1 MGVSITYDNFPL
13 MSGFNYDH
21 WCGVTGNNWG
31 YFNSYQNNG
40 KAGYYGH
47 NGSGNFVWLMR
58 LQLPSV
64 INGQTVQKI
73 TSMSLTVYGQGI
85 NSNYGFHE
93 AYIIDS
99 SQFPSNDTPAG
110 WVNQASWGYYRGTS
124 GAVYTSPSAR
134 ELTYNFNDLSLTGER
149 IYIVFFSSERSSSF
163 EYNFNV
169 GYPSL
174 TIDADVIT
182 YGIRY
187 HWFDN
192 KFTGYQQDVAPGQQK
207 LDSQGLESTLI
218 NNYHYMVYGW
228 CTIPADLRKPV
239 EERKKRN
246 MSDQKYYFEGNT
258 YSIQDGLD
266 LYPVGGPA
274 LDLEPDKSAIL
285 GNYYL
290 LNNTQYALEVS
301 SKDVGNSDSYGVGF
315 WINNSEIGEKSIPY
329 VMQNNKWHMLGG
341 SLKSRAGSG
350 DDSYKLGKPTIQHQ
364 QEYYYHFVGRGT
376 DGKLYS
382 SDSTC
387 YKVPVTFIGD
397 TAYDLFNTNA
407 EYTWKQL
414 RDHYEFTEFRDATIK
429 DSWMLYKA
437 MPSAASLLN
446 SGCAVE
452 LTFPVYKINIK
463 TFDWALSDNALYGQV
478 NGIMKRWLVS
488 SSNASIRTCF
498 VPKSEK
504 LLIGIVNESELK
516 KHTSNLQNIYSEKD
530 FLNELNSCGS
540 YFVRGEEASSSLPIG
555 TGLRY
560 ISVSKWQQLNQGGTC
575 DFSQFS
581 PMPPSNEYGVVLTI
595 PSSDSEQN
603 IVLYFEKGHK
613 LSNDKIIGGNKVKIP
628 LKVYWVNQTPFIFYK
643 SGGSWLEISNSDYDN
658 IATLL
663 NGFTGWEFNGKFYMS
678 LKDLFIQEAE
688 TLCNNYTDT
697 ERKQSVISLKAGD
710 TNGFAYIKEPDGK
723 VGQYYIYV
731 KNDDSGTSLTRCTPY
746 IKQEDGWLHKSYH
759 NILQIDAPG
768 IENK

>member
-1 MGVSITYDNFPL
+1 MGVSVTYDNFPL
-13 MSGFNYDH
+13 MSSFNYDH
-21 WCGVTGNNWG
+21 WCGTSDYNTWG

-99 SQFPSNDTPAG
+99 SQFPSNDTPTG
-110 WVNQASWGYYRGTS
+110 WVNQANWGMYRGTS
-124 GAVYTSPSAR
+124 GRVQTSPSAR
-134 ELTYNFNDLSLTGER
+134 KLTYNFNDLSLTGER

-174 TIDADVIT
+174 TVEADVIT

-192 KFTGYQQDVAPGQQK
+192 NFTGNQQDVAPGQQK
-207 LDSQGLESTLI
+207 LDSQGLESDLI
-218 NNYHYMVYGW
+218 NNCHYMVYGW
-228 CTIPADLRKPV
+228 CTTPV
-239 EERKKRN
+239 DSEKKR
-246 MSDQKYYFEGNT
+246 DIQKYYFEGDT
-258 YSIQDGLD
+258 YSIQNDLN
-266 LYPVGGPA
+266 LYPIGGPA
-274 LDLEPDKSAIL
+274 LDLGPEKSVIL
-285 GNYYL
+285 ENYYL
-290 LNNTQYALEVS
+290 LNNTQYALEVP
-301 SKDVGNSDSYGVGF
+301 SKNVGNSDSYGVGF

-329 VMQNNKWHMLGG
+329 VMQNNKWHMLRG
-341 SLKSRAGSG
+341 SLKSRTDSG
-350 DDSYKLGKPTIQHQ
+350 DDSYKIGKPTVQHQ

-382 SDSTC
+382 SDST
-387 YKVPVTFIGD
+387 YYEVPVAFIGD
-397 TAYDLFNTNA
+397 TAFDLFKTNA
-407 EYTWKQL
+407 KYTWEEL
-414 RDHYEFTEFRDATIK
+414 RDYYGFTEFRDATIK
-429 DSWMLYKA
+429 GSWMLYEA

-446 SGCAVE
+446 NERAVK

-463 TFDWALSDNALYGQV
+463 TFDWALSNNALYGQV

-488 SSNASIRTCF
+488 SSNATIRTCF

-516 KHTSNLQNIYSEKD
+516 KHTSKLQNSYNENE

-540 YFVRGEEASSSLPIG
+540 YFASGEETSSSLPIA
-555 TGLRY
+555 TRLRS
-560 ISVSKWQQLNQGGTC
+560 IPFNKWSQLNQGGTC
-575 DFSQFS
+575 DFNQFS
-581 PMPPSNEYGVVLTI
+581 PMPPSNEYGVVLAI
-595 PSSDSEQN
+595 PSSSSKSS
-603 IVLYFEKGHK
+603 IVLYFKYGYK
-613 LSNDKIIGGNKVKIP
+613 LTNDEIIGGNEVEIP
-628 LKVYWVNQTPFIFYK
+628 LRVYWVDQTPYIFYQ
-643 SGGSWLEISNSDYDN
+643 SGTNWLEISNSKYDN
-658 IATLL
+658 IATVLKS
-663 NGFTGWEFNGKFYMS
+663 FTGWEFNGKSYMS

-688 TLCNNYTDT
+688 TLCDNYINGD
-697 ERKQSVISLKAGD
+697 QSVITLKAGD
-710 TNGFAYIKEPDGK
+710 TNGFAYIKEADGK
-723 VGQYYIYV
+723 IGQYYIYV
-731 KNDDSGTSLTRCTPY
+731 KDNDSGTSLTRCTPY
-746 IKQEDGWLHKSYH
+746 IKQNDGWLYKSYH
-759 NILQIDAPG
+759 NILG
-768 IENK
+768 INAKN

>member
-1 MGVSITYDNFPL
+1 MGVSVTYDNFPL
-13 MSGFNYDH
+13 MSSFNYDH
-21 WCGVTGNNWG
+21 WCGVTGNSWG

-40 KAGYYGH
+40 KAGYYGR

-85 NSNYGFHE
+85 NSNHGFHE

-110 WVNQASWGYYRGTS
+110 WVNQASWGMYRGTS
-124 GAVYTSPSAR
+124 GRVQTSPSAR
-134 ELTYNFNDLSLTGER
+134 KLTYNFNDLSLTGER
-149 IYIVFFSSERSSSF
+149 IYIVFFSTERSSSF

-174 TIDADVIT
+174 TIEADVIT

-187 HWFDN
+187 HQFDN
-192 KFTGYQQDVAPGQQK
+192 NFTGNQQDVAPGQQK
-207 LDSQGLESTLI
+207 LDSQRLESDLI

-228 CTIPADLRKPV
+228 CTTPV
-239 EERKKRN
+239 DSDKKR
-246 MSDQKYYFEGNT
+246 DIQKYYFEGDT
-258 YSIQDGLD
+258 YSIQNDLN
-266 LYPVGGPA
+266 LYPIGGPA
-274 LDLEPDKSAIL
+274 LDLGPEKSAIL
-285 GNYYL
+285 ENYYL
-290 LNNTQYALEVS
+290 LNNTQYALEVP
-301 SKDVGNSDSYGVGF
+301 SKNVGNSDSYGVGF

-329 VMQNNKWHMLGG
+329 VMQNNKWHMLRG
-341 SLKSRAGSG
+341 SLKSRTDSG
-350 DDSYKLGKPTIQHQ
+350 DDSYKIGKPTVQHQ

-376 DGKLYS
+376 EGKLYS
-382 SDSTC
+382 SDST
-387 YKVPVTFIGD
+387 YYEVPVAFIGN
-397 TAYDLFNTNA
+397 TAFDLFKTNA
-407 EYTWKQL
+407 KYAWEEL
-414 RDHYEFTEFRDATIK
+414 RDYYGFTDFRDATIEG
-429 DSWMLYKA
+429 SWMLYKE

-446 SGCAVE
+446 NERAVK

-463 TFDWALSDNALYGQV
+463 TFDWALSNNALYGQV

-488 SSNASIRTCF
+488 SSNATIRTCF

-516 KHTSNLQNIYSEKD
+516 KHTSKLQNSYNENE

-540 YFVRGEEASSSLPIG
+540 YFASGDETSSPLPIA

-560 ISVSKWQQLNQGGTC
+560 IPVNKWSQLNQGGTC
-575 DFSQFS
+575 DFNQFS

-595 PSSDSEQN
+595 PSSGSKSS
-603 IVLYFEKGHK
+603 IVLYFQYGHR
-613 LSNDKIIGGNKVKIP
+613 LNNNETIGGNGVEIP
-628 LKVYWVNQTPFIFYK
+628 LRVYWVNQTPYIFYQ
-643 SGGSWLEISNSDYDN
+643 SGTNWLEISNSNYDN

-663 NGFTGWEFNGKFYMS
+663 KGFTGWEFNGKSYMS

-688 TLCNNYTDT
+688 TLCDNYISGN
-697 ERKQSVISLKAGD
+697 QSVITLKAGD
-710 TNGFAYIKEPDGK
+710 TNGFAYIKEANDK
-723 VGQYYIYV
+723 IGQYYIYV
-731 KNDDSGTSLTRCTPY
+731 KDNDSGTSLTRCTPY
-746 IKQEDGWLHKSYH
+746 IKQNDGWLYKSYH
-759 NILQIDAPG
+759 NILGVDAK
-768 IENK
+768 N

>member
-1 MGVSITYDNFPL
+1 MGVSVTYDNFPL
-13 MSGFNYDH
+13 MSSFNYDH
-21 WCGVTGNNWG
+21 WCGVTGNSWG

-40 KAGYYGH
+40 KAGYYGR

-85 NSNYGFHE
+85 NSNHGFHE

-110 WVNQASWGYYRGTS
+110 WVNQASWGMYRGTS
-124 GAVYTSPSAR
+124 GRVQTSPSAR
-134 ELTYNFNDLSLTGER
+134 KLTYNFNDLSLTGER
-149 IYIVFFSSERSSSF
+149 IYIVFFSTERSSSF

-174 TIDADVIT
+174 TIEADVIT

-192 KFTGYQQDVAPGQQK
+192 NFTGNQQDVAPGQQK
-207 LDSQGLESTLI
+207 LDSQGLESDLI
-218 NNYHYMVYGW
+218 NNCHYMVYGW
-228 CTIPADLRKPV
+228 CTTPV
-239 EERKKRN
+239 DSEKKR
-246 MSDQKYYFEGNT
+246 DIQKYYFEGDT
-258 YSIQDGLD
+258 YSIQNDLN
-266 LYPVGGPA
+266 LYPIGGPA
-274 LDLEPDKSAIL
+274 LDLGPEKSAIL
-285 GNYYL
+285 ENYYL
-290 LNNTQYALEVS
+290 LNNTQYALEVP
-301 SKDVGNSDSYGVGF
+301 SKNVGNSDSYGVGF

-329 VMQNNKWHMLGG
+329 VMQNNKWHMLRG
-341 SLKSRAGSG
+341 SLKSRTDSG
-350 DDSYKLGKPTIQHQ
+350 DDSYKIGKPTVQHQ

-382 SDSTC
+382 SDST
-387 YKVPVTFIGD
+387 YYEVPVAFIGN
-397 TAYDLFNTNA
+397 TAFDLFKTNA
-407 EYTWKQL
+407 KYNWEEL
-414 RDHYEFTEFRDATIK
+414 RDYYGFTDFRDATIEG
-429 DSWMLYKA
+429 SWMLYKE

-446 SGCAVE
+446 NERAVK

-463 TFDWALSDNALYGQV
+463 TFDWALSNNALYGQV

-488 SSNASIRTCF
+488 SSNATIRTCF

-516 KHTSNLQNIYSEKD
+516 KHTSKLQNSYNENE

-540 YFVRGEEASSSLPIG
+540 YFASGDETSSPLPIA

-560 ISVSKWQQLNQGGTC
+560 IPVNKWSQLNQGGTC
-575 DFSQFS
+575 DFNQFS

-595 PSSDSEQN
+595 PSSGSKSS
-603 IVLYFEKGHK
+603 IVLYFQYGHR
-613 LSNDKIIGGNKVKIP
+613 LNNNETIGGDGVEIP
-628 LKVYWVNQTPFIFYK
+628 LRIYWVNQTPYIFYQ
-643 SGGSWLEISNSDYDN
+643 SGTNWLEISNSNYDN

-663 NGFTGWEFNGKFYMS
+663 KGFTGWEFNGKSYMS

-688 TLCNNYTDT
+688 TLCDNYTKD
-697 ERKQSVISLKAGD
+697 KKSVITLKAGD
-710 TNGFAYIKEPDGK
+710 TNGFAYIKEADGK
-723 VGQYYIYV
+723 IGQYYIYV
-731 KNDDSGTSLTRCTPY
+731 KDNDSDASLTRCTPY
-746 IKQEDGWLHKSYH
+746 IKQNDGWLYKSYH
-759 NILQIDAPG
+759 NILGVDAK
-768 IENK
+768 N

>member
-1 MGVSITYDNFPL
+1 MGVSVTYDNFPL
-13 MSGFNYDH
+13 MSSFNYDH
-21 WCGVTGNNWG
+21 WCGVTGNSWG

-85 NSNYGFHE
+85 NSNRGFHE

-99 SQFPSNDTPAG
+99 SQFPSNDTPTG
-110 WVNQASWGYYRGTS
+110 WVNQASWGMYRGTS
-124 GAVYTSPSAR
+124 GRVQTSPSAR
-134 ELTYNFNDLSLTGER
+134 KLTYNFNDLSLTGER

-207 LDSQGLESTLI
+207 LDSQGLESALI

-228 CTIPADLRKPV
+228 CTTPADLGQPV
-239 EERKKRN
+239 EKRKKRD

-290 LNNTQYALEVS
+290 LNNTQYALEVP
-301 SKDVGNSDSYGVGF
+301 SKDVGNSDSYGAGF

-341 SLKSRAGSG
+341 SLKSRTGFG
-350 DDSYKLGKPTIQHQ
+350 DDSYKLGKPTVQHQ

-437 MPSAASLLN
+437 MPSAASLLAN
-446 SGCAVE
+446 GRAVE
-452 LTFPVYKINIK
+452 LTFPVYKINVK

-488 SSNASIRTCF
+488 SSDKIAADCF
-498 VPKSEK
+498 TSKGK
-504 LLIGIVNESELK
+504 KMLIGIVNESEFK
-516 KHTSNLQNIYSEKD
+516 FKNSSELQSSYD
-530 FLNELNSCGS
+530 VTHFLEMLHSCGS
-540 YFVRGEEASSSLPIG
+540 YFASGGEVSSPLPIA
-555 TGLRY
+555 TKLCD
-560 ISVSKWQQLNQGGTC
+560 IPVLKWQQLNQGGNC

-581 PMPPSNEYGVVLTI
+581 SMPPSNEYGVVLTI
-595 PSSDSEQN
+595 PPSLDSEN
-603 IVLYFEKGHK
+603 IVLHFEDSYI
-613 LSNDKIIGGNKVKIP
+613 LSNGKIIGGKNVNVP
-628 LKVYWVNQTPFIFYK
+628 LRVYWVNQTPYIFYQ
-643 SGGSWLEISNSDYDN
+643 SDENWREISNSDYGN

-663 NGFTGWEFNGKFYMS
+663 EGFTGWEFNGRSYAS
-678 LKDLFIQEAE
+678 LKDLFTQEAE
-688 TLCNNYTDT
+688 TLCNNYISIP
-697 ERKQSVISLKAGD
+697 KIQSEITINAGD
-710 TNGFAYIKEPDGK
+710 TNGFAYITEDGGK
-723 VGQYYIYV
+723 IGQYYIYV
-731 KNDDSGTSLTRCTPY
+731 KDTDSGTSLTRCTPY
-746 IKQEDGWLHKSYH
+746 IKQDNGLLHKSYH
-759 NILQIDAPG
+759 NILG
-768 IENK
+768 INVKN

>member
-1 MGVSITYDNFPL
+1 MGVSVTYDNFPL
-13 MSGFNYDH
+13 MSSFNYDH
-21 WCGVTGNNWG
+21 WCGTSDYNTWG

-99 SQFPSNDTPAG
+99 SQFPSNDTPTG
-110 WVNQASWGYYRGTS
+110 WINQANWGMYRGTS
-124 GAVYTSPSAR
+124 GRVQTSPSAR
-134 ELTYNFNDLSLTGER
+134 KLTYNFNDLSLTGER

-174 TIDADVIT
+174 TVEADVIT

-192 KFTGYQQDVAPGQQK
+192 NFTGNQQDVAPGQQK
-207 LDSQGLESTLI
+207 LDSQELESDLI
-218 NNYHYMVYGW
+218 NNYHQMVYGW
-228 CTIPADLRKPV
+228 CTTPV
-239 EERKKRN
+239 DSKKKR
-246 MSDQKYYFEGNT
+246 DIQKYYFEGDT
-258 YSIQDGLD
+258 YSVQDSLD

-274 LDLEPDKSAIL
+274 LDLGSEKSAIL
-285 GNYYL
+285 ENYYL
-290 LNNTQYALEVS
+290 LNNTQYALEVP
-301 SKDVGNSDSYGVGF
+301 SKNVGDSDSYGVGF
-315 WINNSEIGEKSIPY
+315 WINNPEIGEKSIPY

-350 DDSYKLGKPTIQHQ
+350 DDSYKLGKPTVQHQ
-364 QEYYYHFVGRGT
+364 QEYYYHFIGRGT

-382 SDSTC
+382 SDST
-387 YKVPVTFIGD
+387 YYEVPVTFIGD
-397 TAYDLFNTNA
+397 TAFDLFKTNA
-407 EYTWKQL
+407 KYTWEEL
-414 RDHYEFTEFRDATIK
+414 RDYYGFTEFRDATIEG
-429 DSWMLYKA
+429 SWMLCEA

-446 SGCAVE
+446 NERAVK

-463 TFDWALSDNALYGQV
+463 TFDWALSNNALYGQV

-488 SSNASIRTCF
+488 SSNATIRTCF

-516 KHTSNLQNIYSEKD
+516 KHTSKLQNSYNENE

-540 YFVRGEEASSSLPIG
+540 YFASGDETSSPLPIA

-560 ISVSKWQQLNQGGTC
+560 IPVNKWSQLNQGGTC
-575 DFSQFS
+575 DFNQFS

-595 PSSDSEQN
+595 PSSGSKSS
-603 IVLYFEKGHK
+603 IVLYFQYGHR
-613 LSNDKIIGGNKVKIP
+613 LNNNETIGGDGVEIP
-628 LKVYWVNQTPFIFYK
+628 LRVYWVNQTPYIFYQ
-643 SGGSWLEISNSDYDN
+643 SGTNWLEISNSNYDN

-663 NGFTGWEFNGKFYMS
+663 KGFTGWEFNGKSYMS

-688 TLCNNYTDT
+688 TLCDNYISGN
-697 ERKQSVISLKAGD
+697 QSVITLKAGD
-710 TNGFAYIKEPDGK
+710 TNGFAYIKEANGK
-723 VGQYYIYV
+723 IGQYYIYV
-731 KNDDSGTSLTRCTPY
+731 KDNDSGASLTRCTPY
-746 IKQEDGWLHKSYH
+746 IKQNDGWLYKSYH
-759 NILQIDAPG
+759 NILGVDAK
-768 IENK
+768 N

>member
-1 MGVSITYDNFPL
+1 MGVSVTYDNFPL
-13 MSGFNYDH
+13 MSSFNYDH
-21 WCGVTGNNWG
+21 WCGVTGNSWG

-40 KAGYYGH
+40 KAGYYGC

-85 NSNYGFHE
+85 NSNHGFHE

-110 WVNQASWGYYRGTS
+110 WVNQASWGMYRGTS
-124 GAVYTSPSAR
+124 GRVQTSPSAR
-134 ELTYNFNDLSLTGER
+134 KLTYNFNDLSLTGER

-207 LDSQGLESTLI
+207 LDSQGLESDLI
-218 NNYHYMVYGW
+218 NNCHYMVYGW
-228 CTIPADLRKPV
+228 CTTPV
-239 EERKKRN
+239 DSEKKR
-246 MSDQKYYFEGNT
+246 DIQKYYFEGDT
-258 YSIQDGLD
+258 YSIQNDLN
-266 LYPVGGPA
+266 LYPIGGPA
-274 LDLEPDKSAIL
+274 LDLGPEKSAIL
-285 GNYYL
+285 ENYYL
-290 LNNTQYALEVS
+290 LNNTQYALEVP
-301 SKDVGNSDSYGVGF
+301 SKNVGNSDSYGVGF

-329 VMQNNKWHMLGG
+329 VMQNNKWHMLRG
-341 SLKSRAGSG
+341 SLKSRTDSE
-350 DDSYKLGKPTIQHQ
+350 DDSYKIGKPTVQHQ

-376 DGKLYS
+376 EGKLYS
-382 SDSTC
+382 SDST
-387 YKVPVTFIGD
+387 YYEVPVAFIGN
-397 TAYDLFNTNA
+397 TAFDLFKTNA
-407 EYTWKQL
+407 KYTWEEL
-414 RDHYEFTEFRDATIK
+414 RDYYGFTDFRDATIEG
-429 DSWMLYKA
+429 SWMLYKE

-446 SGCAVE
+446 NERAVK

-463 TFDWALSDNALYGQV
+463 TFDWALSNNALYGQV

-488 SSNASIRTCF
+488 SSNAAIRTCF

-516 KHTSNLQNIYSEKD
+516 KHTSKLQNSYNENE

-540 YFVRGEEASSSLPIG
+540 YFASGDETSSPLPIA

-560 ISVSKWQQLNQGGTC
+560 IPVNKWSQLNQGGTC
-575 DFSQFS
+575 DFNQFS

-595 PSSDSEQN
+595 PSSGSKSS
-603 IVLYFEKGHK
+603 IVLYFQYGHR
-613 LSNDKIIGGNKVKIP
+613 LNNNETIGGDGVEIP
-628 LKVYWVNQTPFIFYK
+628 LRVYWVNQTPYIFYQ
-643 SGGSWLEISNSDYDN
+643 SGTNWLEISNSNYDN

-663 NGFTGWEFNGKFYMS
+663 KGFTGWEFNGKSYMS

-688 TLCNNYTDT
+688 TLCDNYISGN
-697 ERKQSVISLKAGD
+697 QSVITLKAGD
-710 TNGFAYIKEPDGK
+710 TNGFAYIKEADGK
-723 VGQYYIYV
+723 IGQYYIYV
-731 KNDDSGTSLTRCTPY
+731 KDNDSGTSLTRCTPY
-746 IKQEDGWLHKSYH
+746 IKQNDGWLHKSYH
-759 NILQIDAPG
+759 NILGVDAK
-768 IENK
+768 N

>member
-1 MGVSITYDNFPL
+1 MGVSVTYDNFPL
-13 MSGFNYDH
+13 MSSFNYDH
-21 WCGVTGNNWG
+21 WCGVTGNSWG

-85 NSNYGFHE
+85 KSNSGSHE

-99 SQFPSNDTPAG
+99 SQFPSNDTPTG
-110 WVNQASWGYYRGTS
+110 WVNQASWGMYRGTS
-124 GAVYTSPSAR
+124 GRVQTSPSAR
-134 ELTYNFNDLSLTGER
+134 KLTYDFNDLSLTGER

-174 TIDADVIT
+174 TVEADVIT
-182 YGIRY
+182 YGIKY

-192 KFTGYQQDVAPGQQK
+192 NFTGNQQDVAPGQQK
-207 LDSQGLESTLI
+207 LDSQGLESDLI

-228 CTIPADLRKPV
+228 CTMPADLRQPA
-239 EERKKRN
+239 EERKKR
-246 MSDQKYYFEGNT
+246 DIQKYYFEGDT

-274 LDLEPDKSAIL
+274 LDLGPEKSAIL

-290 LNNTQYALEVS
+290 LNNTQYALEVP
-301 SKDVGNSDSYGVGF
+301 SKNVGNSDSYGVGF
-315 WINNSEIGEKSIPY
+315 WINNPEIGEKSIPY

-350 DDSYKLGKPTIQHQ
+350 DDSYKLGRPEPDVQHQ
-364 QEYYYHFVGRGT
+364 QEYYYHFIGRGT

-382 SDSTC
+382 SDST
-387 YKVPVTFIGD
+387 YYEVPVTFIGD
-397 TAYDLFNTNA
+397 TAFDLFKTDA
-407 EYTWKQL
+407 KYTWKEL
-414 RDHYEFTEFRDATIK
+414 RDYYGFTEFRDATIE
-429 DSWMLYKA
+429 DSWTLYKE
-437 MPSAASLLN
+437 MPSATSLLN
-446 SGCAVE
+446 NDRAVK

-488 SSNASIRTCF
+488 SSNATIRTCF

-504 LLIGIVNESELK
+504 LLMGIVNESELK
-516 KHTSNLQNIYSEKD
+516 KHTSNLQNSYKENE

-540 YFVRGEEASSSLPIG
+540 YFARGEETSSSLPIA
-555 TGLRY
+555 TRLRS
-560 ISVSKWQQLNQGGTC
+560 IPVDKWSQLNQGGTC
-575 DFSQFS
+575 DFNQFS
-581 PMPPSNEYGVVLTI
+581 PMPPSNEYGAVLTI
-595 PSSDSEQN
+595 PSSLDSEN
-603 IVLYFEKGHK
+603 IVLHFEDRYT
-613 LSNDKIIGGNKVKIP
+613 LSNSKIIGGKNVNVP
-628 LKVYWVNQTPFIFYK
+628 LRVYWVNQTPYIFYQ
-643 SGGSWLEISNSDYDN
+643 SDGNWREISSSDYGN

-663 NGFTGWEFNGKFYMS
+663 EGFTGWEFNGRSYAS
-678 LKDLFIQEAE
+678 LKDLFTQEAE
-688 TLCNNYTDT
+688 TLCNNYISIP
-697 ERKQSVISLKAGD
+697 KIQSEITINVGD
-710 TNGFAYIKEPDGK
+710 TNGFAYITEDGGK
-723 VGQYYIYV
+723 IGQYYIYV
-731 KNDDSGTSLTRCTPY
+731 KDTDSGTSLTRCTPY
-746 IKQEDGWLHKSYH
+746 IKQDNGLLHKSYH
-759 NILQIDAPG
+759 NILG
-768 IENK
+768 INAKN

>member
-1 MGVSITYDNFPL
+1 MGVSVTYDNFPL
-13 MSGFNYDH
+13 MSSFNYDH
-21 WCGVTGNNWG
+21 WCGTSDYNTWG

-99 SQFPSNDTPAG
+99 SQFPSDDTPTG
-110 WVNQASWGYYRGTS
+110 WVNQANWGMYRGTS
-124 GAVYTSPSAR
+124 GRVQTSPSAR
-134 ELTYNFNDLSLTGER
+134 KLTYNFNDLSLTGER
-149 IYIVFFSSERSSSF
+149 IYIVFFSTERSSSF

-174 TIDADVIT
+174 TIEADVIT

-192 KFTGYQQDVAPGQQK
+192 NFTGNQQDVVPGQQK
-207 LDSQGLESTLI
+207 LDSQGLESDLI
-218 NNYHYMVYGW
+218 NNCHYMVYGW
-228 CTIPADLRKPV
+228 CTTPV
-239 EERKKRN
+239 DSEKKR
-246 MSDQKYYFEGNT
+246 DIQKYYFEGDT
-258 YSIQDGLD
+258 YSIQNDLN
-266 LYPVGGPA
+266 LYPIGGPA
-274 LDLEPDKSAIL
+274 LDLGPEKSAIL
-285 GNYYL
+285 ENYYL
-290 LNNTQYALEVS
+290 LNNTQYALEVP
-301 SKDVGNSDSYGVGF
+301 SKNVGNSDSYGVGF

-329 VMQNNKWHMLGG
+329 VMQNNKWHMLRG
-341 SLKSRAGSG
+341 SLKSRTDSG
-350 DDSYKLGKPTIQHQ
+350 DDSYKIGKPTVQHQ

-382 SDSTC
+382 SDST
-387 YKVPVTFIGD
+387 YYEVPVAFIGD
-397 TAYDLFNTNA
+397 TAFDLFKTNA
-407 EYTWKQL
+407 KYTWEEL
-414 RDHYEFTEFRDATIK
+414 RDYYGFTDFRDATIEG
-429 DSWMLYKA
+429 SWMLYKK

-446 SGCAVE
+446 NERAVK

-463 TFDWALSDNALYGQV
+463 TFDWALSNNALYGQV
-478 NGIMKRWLVS
+478 NEIMKRWLVS
-488 SSNASIRTCF
+488 SSNATIRTCF

-516 KHTSNLQNIYSEKD
+516 KHTSKLQNSYNENE

-540 YFVRGEEASSSLPIG
+540 YFASGEETSSPLPIA

-560 ISVSKWQQLNQGGTC
+560 IPVNKWSQLNQGGTC
-575 DFSQFS
+575 DFNQFS

-595 PSSDSEQN
+595 PSSSSKSS
-603 IVLYFEKGHK
+603 IVLYFKYGYK
-613 LSNDKIIGGNKVKIP
+613 LTNDEIIGGNEVEIP
-628 LKVYWVNQTPFIFYK
+628 LRVYWVDQTPYIFYQ
-643 SGGSWLEISNSDYDN
+643 SGTNWLEISNSKYDN
-658 IATLL
+658 IATVLKS
-663 NGFTGWEFNGKFYMS
+663 FTGWEFNGKSYMS

-688 TLCNNYTDT
+688 TLCDNYTKD
-697 ERKQSVISLKAGD
+697 KKSVITLKAGD
-710 TNGFAYIKEPDGK
+710 TNGFAYIKEADGK
-723 VGQYYIYV
+723 IGQYYIYV
-731 KNDDSGTSLTRCTPY
+731 KDNDSGTSLTRCTPY
-746 IKQEDGWLHKSYH
+746 IKQNDGWLHKSYH
-759 NILQIDAPG
+759 NILGVDAK
-768 IENK
+768 N

>member
-1 MGVSITYDNFPL
+1 MGVSVTYDNFPL
-13 MSGFNYDH
+13 MSSFNYDH
-21 WCGVTGNNWG
+21 WCGTSDYNTWG

-99 SQFPSNDTPAG
+99 SQFPSNDTPTG
-110 WVNQASWGYYRGTS
+110 WVNQANWGMYRGTS
-124 GAVYTSPSAR
+124 GRVQTSPSAR
-134 ELTYNFNDLSLTGER
+134 KLTYNFNDLSLTGER

-174 TIDADVIT
+174 TVEADVIT

-207 LDSQGLESTLI
+207 LDSQGLESDLI
-218 NNYHYMVYGW
+218 NNYHQMVYGW
-228 CTIPADLRKPV
+228 CTTPV
-239 EERKKRN
+239 DSKKKR
-246 MSDQKYYFEGNT
+246 DIQKHYFEGDT
-258 YSIQDGLD
+258 YSVQDSLD

-274 LDLEPDKSAIL
+274 LDLGPEKSAIL

-290 LNNTQYALEVS
+290 LNNTQYALEVP
-301 SKDVGNSDSYGVGF
+301 SKNVGDSDSYGVGF
-315 WINNSEIGEKSIPY
+315 WINNPEIGEKSIPY

-350 DDSYKLGKPTIQHQ
+350 DDSYKLGRPEPDVQHQ

-376 DGKLYS
+376 DGKFYS
-382 SDSTC
+382 NDST
-387 YKVPVTFIGD
+387 YYEVPVAFIGD
-397 TAYDLFNTNA
+397 TAFDLFKTDA
-407 EYTWKQL
+407 KYTWEEL
-414 RDHYEFTEFRDATIK
+414 RDYYGFTEFRDATIK

-437 MPSAASLLN
+437 MPSAASLLA
-446 SGCAVE
+446 SGRAAE

-488 SSNASIRTCF
+488 SSNATIRTCF
-498 VPKSEK
+498 VSKSEK

-516 KHTSNLQNIYSEKD
+516 KHASKLQNSYSENE
-530 FLNELNSCGS
+530 FLNELNLCGS
-540 YFVRGEEASSSLPIG
+540 YFASGEETSSSLPIA

-560 ISVSKWQQLNQGGTC
+560 IPANKWRQLNQGGTC

-581 PMPPSNEYGVVLTI
+581 PMPPSNEYSVVLTI
-595 PSSDSEQN
+595 PSSSSKSS
-603 IVLYFEKGHK
+603 IVLYFKYGYK
-613 LSNDKIIGGNKVKIP
+613 LTNDEIIGGNEVEIP
-628 LKVYWVNQTPFIFYK
+628 LRVYWVDQTPYIFYQ
-643 SGGSWLEISNSDYDN
+643 SGTNWSEISNSKYDN
-658 IATLL
+658 IATVLKS
-663 NGFTGWEFNGKFYMS
+663 FTGWEFNGKSYMS

-688 TLCNNYTDT
+688 TLCDNYT
-697 ERKQSVISLKAGD
+697 KSKKSVITLKAGD
-710 TNGFAYIKEPDGK
+710 TNGFAYIKEADGK
-723 VGQYYIYV
+723 IGQYYIYV
-731 KNDDSGTSLTRCTPY
+731 KDNDSGSSLTRCTPY
-746 IKQEDGWLHKSYH
+746 IKQNDNDGWLYKSYH
-759 NILQIDAPG
+759 NILGIDAK
-768 IENK
+768 N

>member
-1 MGVSITYDNFPL
+1 MGVSVTYDNFPL
-13 MSGFNYDH
+13 MSSFNYDH
-21 WCGVTGNNWG
+21 WCGTSDYNTWG

-99 SQFPSNDTPAG
+99 GQFPSNDTPTG
-110 WVNQASWGYYRGTS
+110 WVNQASWGMYRGTS
-124 GAVYTSPSAR
+124 GRVQTSPSAR
-134 ELTYNFNDLSLTGER
+134 KLTYNFNDLSLTGER
-149 IYIVFFSSERSSSF
+149 IYIVFFSTERSSSF

-174 TIDADVIT
+174 TIEADVIT

-192 KFTGYQQDVAPGQQK
+192 NFTGNQQDVALGQQK
-207 LDSQGLESTLI
+207 LDSQGLESDLI

-228 CTIPADLRKPV
+228 CTTPV
-239 EERKKRN
+239 DSEKKR
-246 MSDQKYYFEGNT
+246 DIQKYYFEGDT
-258 YSIQDGLD
+258 YSIQDSLD

-274 LDLEPDKSAIL
+274 LDLGSEKSAIL
-285 GNYYL
+285 ENYYL
-290 LNNTQYALEVS
+290 LNNTQYALEVP
-301 SKDVGNSDSYGVGF
+301 SKNVGDSDSYGVGF
-315 WINNSEIGEKSIPY
+315 WINNPEIGEKSIPY

-341 SLKSRAGSG
+341 RLKSRAGSG
-350 DDSYKLGKPTIQHQ
+350 DDSYKLGKPTVQHQ
-364 QEYYYHFVGRGT
+364 QEYYYHFIGRGT

-382 SDSTC
+382 SDLT
-387 YKVPVTFIGD
+387 YYEVPVTFIGD
-397 TAYDLFNTNA
+397 TAFDLFKTNA
-407 EYTWKQL
+407 KYTWEEL
-414 RDHYEFTEFRDATIK
+414 RDYYGFTEFRDATIEG
-429 DSWMLYKA
+429 SWMLYEA

-446 SGCAVE
+446 NERAVK

-463 TFDWALSDNALYGQV
+463 TFDWALSNNALYGQV

-488 SSNASIRTCF
+488 SSNATIRTCF

-516 KHTSNLQNIYSEKD
+516 KHTSKLQNSYNENE
-530 FLNELNSCGS
+530 FLNELNLCGS
-540 YFVRGEEASSSLPIG
+540 YFASGDETSSPLPIA

-560 ISVSKWQQLNQGGTC
+560 IPVNKWSQINQGGTC
-575 DFSQFS
+575 DFNQFS

-595 PSSDSEQN
+595 PPSGSKSS
-603 IVLYFEKGHK
+603 IVLYFQYGHR
-613 LSNDKIIGGNKVKIP
+613 LNNNETIGGDGVEIP
-628 LKVYWVNQTPFIFYK
+628 LRVYWVNQTPYIFYQ
-643 SGGSWLEISNSDYDN
+643 SGTNWLEISNSNYDN

-663 NGFTGWEFNGKFYMS
+663 KGFTGWEFNGRSYMS

-688 TLCNNYTDT
+688 TLCDNYTKD
-697 ERKQSVISLKAGD
+697 KKSVIELKAGD
-710 TNGFAYIKEPDGK
+710 TNGFAYIKEPNGK
-723 VGQYYIYV
+723 IGQYYIYV
-731 KNDDSGTSLTRCTPY
+731 KDNDSGTSLTRCTPY
-746 IKQEDGWLHKSYH
+746 IKQNDGWLHKSYH
-759 NILQIDAPG
+759 NILGVDAK
-768 IENK
+768 N

>member
-1 MGVSITYDNFPL
+1 MGVSVTYDNFPL
-13 MSGFNYDH
+13 MSSFNYDH
-21 WCGVTGNNWG
+21 WCGVTGNSWG

-73 TSMSLTVYGQGI
+73 TSMSLTICGQGI
-85 NSNYGFHE
+85 NSNRGFNE

-110 WVNQASWGYYRGTS
+110 WVNQASWGMYRGTS
-124 GAVYTSPSAR
+124 GRVQTSPSAR
-134 ELTYNFNDLSLTGER
+134 KLTYNFNDLSLTGER

-207 LDSQGLESTLI
+207 LDSQGLESALI

-228 CTIPADLRKPV
+228 CTTPADLGQPV
-239 EERKKRN
+239 EKRKKRD

-274 LDLEPDKSAIL
+274 LDLEPDKSVIL

-290 LNNTQYALEVS
+290 LNNTQYALEVP

-341 SLKSRAGSG
+341 SLKSRTGFG
-350 DDSYKLGKPTIQHQ
+350 DDSYKLGKPAVQHQ

-397 TAYDLFNTNA
+397 TAYDLFNINA

-437 MPSAASLLN
+437 MPSAASLLT
-446 SGCAVE
+446 SGRAVE
-452 LTFPVYKINIK
+452 LTFPVYKINVK
-463 TFDWALSDNALYGQV
+463 TFDWALSNNALYGQV
-478 NGIMKRWLVS
+478 DGIMKRWLVS
-488 SSNASIRTCF
+488 SSNATIRTCF

-516 KHTSNLQNIYSEKD
+516 KHTSKLQNSYNENE

-540 YFVRGEEASSSLPIG
+540 YFARGEETSSSLPIA
-555 TGLRY
+555 TGLCY
-560 ISVSKWQQLNQGGTC
+560 IPVNKWRQLNQGGTC
-575 DFSQFS
+575 DFNQFS

-595 PSSDSEQN
+595 PSSLDSEN
-603 IVLYFEKGHK
+603 IVLHFEDRYT
-613 LSNDKIIGGNKVKIP
+613 LSNGKIIGGKNVNVP
-628 LKVYWVNQTPFIFYK
+628 LRVYWVNQTPYIFYQ
-643 SGGSWLEISNSDYDN
+643 SDENWREISNSDYGN

-663 NGFTGWEFNGKFYMS
+663 EGFTGWEFNGRSYAS
-678 LKDLFIQEAE
+678 LKDLFTQEAE
-688 TLCNNYTDT
+688 TLCNNYISIP
-697 ERKQSVISLKAGD
+697 KIQSEITINAGD
-710 TNGFAYIKEPDGK
+710 TNGFAYITEDGGK
-723 VGQYYIYV
+723 IGQYYIYV
-731 KNDDSGTSLTRCTPY
+731 KDTDSGTSLTRCTPY
-746 IKQEDGWLHKSYH
+746 IKQDNGLLHKSYH
-759 NILQIDAPG
+759 NILG
-768 IENK
+768 INVKN

>member
-1 MGVSITYDNFPL
+1 MGVSVTYDNFPL
-13 MSGFNYDH
+13 MSSFNYDH
-21 WCGVTGNNWG
+21 WCGVTGNSWG

-110 WVNQASWGYYRGTS
+110 WVNQASWGMYRGTS
-124 GAVYTSPSAR
+124 GRVQTSPSAR
-134 ELTYNFNDLSLTGER
+134 KLTYDFNDLSLTGER

-174 TIDADVIT
+174 TIEADVIT

-192 KFTGYQQDVAPGQQK
+192 NFTGNQQDVAPGQQK
-207 LDSQGLESTLI
+207 LDSQGLESDLI
-218 NNYHYMVYGW
+218 NNCHYMVYGW
-228 CTIPADLRKPV
+228 CTMPV
-239 EERKKRN
+239 DSEKKR
-246 MSDQKYYFEGNT
+246 DIQKYYFEGDT
-258 YSIQDGLD
+258 YSIQNDLN
-266 LYPVGGPA
+266 LYPIGGPA
-274 LDLEPDKSAIL
+274 LELGPEKSAIL
-285 GNYYL
+285 ENYYL
-290 LNNTQYALEVS
+290 LNNTQYALEVP
-301 SKDVGNSDSYGVGF
+301 SKNVGNSDSYGVGF

-329 VMQNNKWHMLGG
+329 VMQNNKWHMLRG
-341 SLKSRAGSG
+341 SLKSHTDSG
-350 DDSYKLGKPTIQHQ
+350 DDSYKIGKPTVQHQ

-382 SDSTC
+382 SDST
-387 YKVPVTFIGD
+387 YYEVPVAFIGD
-397 TAYDLFNTNA
+397 TAFDLFKTNA
-407 EYTWKQL
+407 KYTWEEL
-414 RDHYEFTEFRDATIK
+414 RDYYGFTDFRDATIEG
-429 DSWMLYKA
+429 SWMLYEA

-446 SGCAVE
+446 NERAVK

-488 SSNASIRTCF
+488 SSNATIRTCF
-498 VPKSEK
+498 VSKSEK

-516 KHTSNLQNIYSEKD
+516 KHTSKLQNSYNENE

-540 YFVRGEEASSSLPIG
+540 YFASGEETSSPLPIA

-560 ISVSKWQQLNQGGTC
+560 IPVNKWSQLNQGGTC

-581 PMPPSNEYGVVLTI
+581 PMPPSNEYDVVLTI
-595 PSSDSEQN
+595 PSSSSKSS
-603 IVLYFEKGHK
+603 IVLYFKYGYK
-613 LSNDKIIGGNKVKIP
+613 LTNDEIIGGNEVEIP
-628 LKVYWVNQTPFIFYK
+628 LRVYWVDQTPYIFYQ
-643 SGGSWLEISNSDYDN
+643 SGTNWLEISNSKYDN
-658 IATLL
+658 IATVLKS
-663 NGFTGWEFNGKFYMS
+663 FTGWEFNGKSYMS

-688 TLCNNYTDT
+688 TLCDNYTKD
-697 ERKQSVISLKAGD
+697 KKSVITLKAGD
-710 TNGFAYIKEPDGK
+710 TNGFAYIKEADGK
-723 VGQYYIYV
+723 IGQYYIYV
-731 KNDDSGTSLTRCTPY
+731 KDNDSGTSLTRCTPY
-746 IKQEDGWLHKSYH
+746 IKQNDGWLHKSYH
-759 NILQIDAPG
+759 NILGVDAK
-768 IENK
+768 N

>member
-1 MGVSITYDNFPL
+1 MGVSVTYDNFPL
-13 MSGFNYDH
+13 MSSFNYDH
-21 WCGVTGNNWG
+21 WCGVTGNSWG

-85 NSNYGFHE
+85 NSNHGFHE

-99 SQFPSNDTPAG
+99 SQFPSNDTPTG
-110 WVNQASWGYYRGTS
+110 WVNQASWGMYRGTS
-124 GAVYTSPSAR
+124 GRVQTSPSAR
-134 ELTYNFNDLSLTGER
+134 KLTYNFNDLSLTGER

-218 NNYHYMVYGW
+218 NDSHYMVYGW
-228 CTIPADLRKPV
+228 CTMPADS
-239 EERKKRN
+239 EKKR
-246 MSDQKYYFEGNT
+246 DIQKYYFEGDT
-258 YSIQDGLD
+258 YSIQNDLN
-266 LYPVGGPA
+266 LYPIGGPA
-274 LDLEPDKSAIL
+274 LDLGPEKSAIL
-285 GNYYL
+285 ENYYL
-290 LNNTQYALEVS
+290 LNNTQYALEVP
-301 SKDVGNSDSYGVGF
+301 SKNVGNSDSYGVGF

-329 VMQNNKWHMLGG
+329 VMQNNKWHMLRG
-341 SLKSRAGSG
+341 SLKSRTDSG
-350 DDSYKLGKPTIQHQ
+350 DDSYKIGKPTVQHQ

-382 SDSTC
+382 SDST
-387 YKVPVTFIGD
+387 YYEVPVAFIGN
-397 TAYDLFNTNA
+397 TAFDLFKTNA
-407 EYTWKQL
+407 KYTWEEL
-414 RDHYEFTEFRDATIK
+414 RDYYGFTDFRDATIEG
-429 DSWMLYKA
+429 SWMLYKE

-446 SGCAVE
+446 NERAVK

-463 TFDWALSDNALYGQV
+463 TFDWVLSNNALYGQV

-488 SSNASIRTCF
+488 SSNATIRTCF

-516 KHTSNLQNIYSEKD
+516 KHTSKLQNSYNENE

-540 YFVRGEEASSSLPIG
+540 YFASGDETSSPLPIA

-560 ISVSKWQQLNQGGTC
+560 IPVNKWSQLNQGGTC
-575 DFSQFS
+575 DFNQFS

-595 PSSDSEQN
+595 PSSGSKSS
-603 IVLYFEKGHK
+603 IVLYFQYGHR
-613 LSNDKIIGGNKVKIP
+613 LNNNETIGGDGVEIP
-628 LKVYWVNQTPFIFYK
+628 LRVYWVNQTPYIFYQ
-643 SGGSWLEISNSDYDN
+643 SGTNWLEISNSNYDN

-663 NGFTGWEFNGKFYMS
+663 KGFTGWEFNGRSYMS

-688 TLCNNYTDT
+688 TLCDNYTKD
-697 ERKQSVISLKAGD
+697 KKSVITLKAGD
-710 TNGFAYIKEPDGK
+710 TNGFAYIKEPNGK
-723 VGQYYIYV
+723 IGQYYIYV
-731 KNDDSGTSLTRCTPY
+731 KDNDSGTSLTRCTPY
-746 IKQEDGWLHKSYH
+746 IKQNDGWLYKSYH
-759 NILQIDAPG
+759 NILGVDAK
-768 IENK
+768 N

>member
-1 MGVSITYDNFPL
+1 MGVSVTYDNFPL
-13 MSGFNYDH
+13 MSSFNYDH
-21 WCGVTGNNWG
+21 WCGTSDYNTWG

-99 SQFPSNDTPAG
+99 SQFPSNDTPTG
-110 WVNQASWGYYRGTS
+110 WVNQANWGMYRGTS
-124 GAVYTSPSAR
+124 GRVQTSPSAR
-134 ELTYNFNDLSLTGER
+134 KLTYNFNDLSLTGER

-174 TIDADVIT
+174 TIEADVIT

-192 KFTGYQQDVAPGQQK
+192 NFTGNQQDVAPGQQK
-207 LDSQGLESTLI
+207 LDSQGLELDLI
-218 NNYHYMVYGW
+218 NNCHYMVYGW
-228 CTIPADLRKPV
+228 CTTPV
-239 EERKKRN
+239 DSEKKR
-246 MSDQKYYFEGNT
+246 DIQKYYFEGDT
-258 YSIQDGLD
+258 YSIQNDLN
-266 LYPVGGPA
+266 LYPIGGPA
-274 LDLEPDKSAIL
+274 LDLGPEKSAIL
-285 GNYYL
+285 ENYYL
-290 LNNTQYALEVS
+290 LNNTQYALEVP
-301 SKDVGNSDSYGVGF
+301 SKNVGNSDSYGVGF

-329 VMQNNKWHMLGG
+329 VMQNNKWHMLRG
-341 SLKSRAGSG
+341 SLKSRTDSG
-350 DDSYKLGKPTIQHQ
+350 DDSYKIGKPTVQHQ

-382 SDSTC
+382 SDST
-387 YKVPVTFIGD
+387 YYEVPVTFIGD
-397 TAYDLFNTNA
+397 TAFDLFKTNA
-407 EYTWKQL
+407 KYTWEEL
-414 RDHYEFTEFRDATIK
+414 RDYYGFTDFRDATIEG
-429 DSWMLYKA
+429 SWMLYEA

-446 SGCAVE
+446 DERAVK

-488 SSNASIRTCF
+488 SSNATIRTCF

-516 KHTSNLQNIYSEKD
+516 KHTSKLQNSYNENE

-540 YFVRGEEASSSLPIG
+540 YFASGEETSSPLPIA

-560 ISVSKWQQLNQGGTC
+560 IPVNKWIQLNQGGTC
-575 DFSQFS
+575 DFNQFS

-595 PSSDSEQN
+595 PSSSSKSS
-603 IVLYFEKGHK
+603 IVLYFKYGYK
-613 LSNDKIIGGNKVKIP
+613 LTNDEIIGGNEVEIP
-628 LKVYWVNQTPFIFYK
+628 LRVYWVDQTPYIFYQ
-643 SGGSWLEISNSDYDN
+643 SGTNWLEISNSNYDN

-663 NGFTGWEFNGKFYMS
+663 KGFTGWEFNGRSYMS

-688 TLCNNYTDT
+688 TLCDNYTKD
-697 ERKQSVISLKAGD
+697 KKSVITLKAGD
-710 TNGFAYIKEPDGK
+710 TNGFAYIKEADGK
-723 VGQYYIYV
+723 IGQYYIYV
-731 KNDDSGTSLTRCTPY
+731 KDNDSGTSLTRCTPY
-746 IKQEDGWLHKSYH
+746 IKQNDGWLHKSYH
-759 NILQIDAPG
+759 NILGVDAK
-768 IENK
+768 N

>member
-1 MGVSITYDNFPL
+1 MGVSVTYDNFPL
-13 MSGFNYDH
+13 MSSFNYDH
-21 WCGVTGNNWG
+21 WCGVTGNSWG

-40 KAGYYGH
+40 KAGYYGR

-85 NSNYGFHE
+85 NSNNGFHE

-99 SQFPSNDTPAG
+99 SQSPSNDTPAG
-110 WVNQASWGYYRGTS
+110 WVNQASWGMYRGTS
-124 GAVYTSPSAR
+124 GRVQTSPSAR
-134 ELTYNFNDLSLTGER
+134 KLTYNFNDLSLTGER

-174 TIDADVIT
+174 AIEADVIT

-192 KFTGYQQDVAPGQQK
+192 NFTGNQQDVAPGQQK
-207 LDSQGLESTLI
+207 LDSQGLESALI
-218 NNYHYMVYGW
+218 NNSHYMVYGW
-228 CTIPADLRKPV
+228 CTTPV
-239 EERKKRN
+239 DSKKKR
-246 MSDQKYYFEGNT
+246 DIQKYYFEGNT

-274 LDLEPDKSAIL
+274 LDLGPEKSAIL
-285 GNYYL
+285 ENYYL
-290 LNNTQYALEVS
+290 LNNTQYALEVPN
-301 SKDVGNSDSYGVGF
+301 KNVGDSDSFGVGF
-315 WINNSEIGEKSIPY
+315 WINNLEIGEKSIPY

-341 SLKSRAGSG
+341 SLKSRTGFG
-350 DDSYKLGKPTIQHQ
+350 DDSYKLGKPTVQHQ

-376 DGKLYS
+376 DEKLYS

-387 YKVPVTFIGD
+387 YKVPITFIGD
-397 TAYDLFNTNA
+397 TAYDLFDTNA
-407 EYTWKQL
+407 EYTWEQL
-414 RDHYEFTEFRDATIK
+414 RDHYEFKEFRDITIK

-437 MPSAASLLN
+437 MPSAASLLA
-446 SGCAVE
+446 SGRAVE

-463 TFDWALSDNALYGQV
+463 TFDWALSNNALYGQV

-488 SSNASIRTCF
+488 SSNATIRTCF

-516 KHTSNLQNIYSEKD
+516 KHTSKLQNSYNENE

-540 YFVRGEEASSSLPIG
+540 YFASGDETSSPLPIA

-560 ISVSKWQQLNQGGTC
+560 IPVNKWSQLNQGGTC
-575 DFSQFS
+575 DFNQFS

-595 PSSDSEQN
+595 PSSGSKSS
-603 IVLYFEKGHK
+603 IVLYFQYGHR
-613 LSNDKIIGGNKVKIP
+613 LNNNETIGGDGVEIP
-628 LKVYWVNQTPFIFYK
+628 LRVYWVNQTPYIFYQ
-643 SGGSWLEISNSDYDN
+643 SGTNWLEISNSNYDN

-663 NGFTGWEFNGKFYMS
+663 KGFTGWEFNGRSYMS

-688 TLCNNYTDT
+688 TLCDNCTKD
-697 ERKQSVISLKAGD
+697 KKSVITLKAGD
-710 TNGFAYIKEPDGK
+710 TNGFAYIKEPNGK
-723 VGQYYIYV
+723 IGQYYIYV
-731 KNDDSGTSLTRCTPY
+731 KDNDSGTSLTRCTPY
-746 IKQEDGWLHKSYH
+746 IKQNDGQLHKSYH
-759 NILQIDAPG
+759 NILGVDAK
-768 IENK
+768 N

>member
-1 MGVSITYDNFPL
+1 MGVSITYDNFPS
-13 MSGFNYDH
+13 MSSFNYDH
-21 WCGVTGNNWG
+21 WCGVTGNSWG

-85 NSNYGFHE
+85 KSNRGSHE

-99 SQFPSNDTPAG
+99 NQVPSNDTPAG
-110 WVNQASWGYYRGTS
+110 WVDQANWGYYRGTS
-124 GAVYTSPSAR
+124 GRVQTSPSAR
-134 ELTYNFNDLSLTGER
+134 KLTYNFNDLSLTGER

-174 TIDADVIT
+174 TIEADVIT

-192 KFTGYQQDVAPGQQK
+192 NFTGNQQNVAPGQQK
-207 LDSQGLESTLI
+207 LNSQGLESTLI
-218 NNYHYMVYGW
+218 NNYNYMVYGW
-228 CTIPADLRKPV
+228 CTTPV
-239 EERKKRN
+239 DSNKKRN
-246 MSDQKYYFEGNT
+246 IQKYYFEGDT

-290 LNNTQYALEVS
+290 LNNTQYALEVP

-341 SLKSRAGSG
+341 SLKSRTGFG
-350 DDSYKLGKPTIQHQ
+350 DDSYKLGKPTVQHQ

-437 MPSAASLLN
+437 MPSAASLLA
-446 SGCAVE
+446 SGRAVE
-452 LTFPVYKINIK
+452 LTFPVYKINVK
-463 TFDWALSDNALYGQV
+463 TFDWVLNENALYGQV

-488 SSNASIRTCF
+488 SSDKIAADCF
-498 VPKSEK
+498 TSKGK
-504 LLIGIVNESELK
+504 KMLIGIVNESEFKFKNSSELQSSYDVTQFLK
-516 KHTSNLQNIYSEKD
+516 MLH
-530 FLNELNSCGS
+530 SCGS
-540 YFVRGEEASSSLPIG
+540 YFASGGEVSSPLPIA
-555 TGLRY
+555 TKLCD
-560 ISVSKWQQLNQGGTC
+560 IPVLKWQQLNQGGNC

-581 PMPPSNEYGVVLTI
+581 SMPPSNEYGVVLTI
-595 PSSDSEQN
+595 PPSLDSEN
-603 IVLYFEKGHK
+603 IVLHFEDSYI
-613 LSNDKIIGGNKVKIP
+613 LSNGKIIGGKNVNVP
-628 LKVYWVNQTPFIFYK
+628 LRVYWVNQTPYIFYQ
-643 SGGSWLEISNSDYDN
+643 SDENWREISNSDYSN

-663 NGFTGWEFNGKFYMS
+663 QGFTGWEFNGRSYAS
-678 LKDLFIQEAE
+678 LKDLFTQEAE
-688 TLCNNYTDT
+688 TLCNNYISIP
-697 ERKQSVISLKAGD
+697 KIQSEITINAGD
-710 TNGFAYIKEPDGK
+710 TNGFAYITEDGGK
-723 VGQYYIYV
+723 IGQYYIYV
-731 KNDDSGTSLTRCTPY
+731 KDTDSGTSLTRCTPY
-746 IKQEDGWLHKSYH
+746 IKQDNGLLLKSYH
-759 NILQIDAPG
+759 NILG
-768 IENK
+768 INAKN

>member
-1 MGVSITYDNFPL
+1 MGVSVTYDNFPL
-13 MSGFNYDH
+13 MSSFNYDH
-21 WCGVTGNNWG
+21 WCGVTGNSWG

-85 NSNYGFHE
+85 NSNHGFNE

-124 GAVYTSPSAR
+124 GRVQTSPSVR
-134 ELTYNFNDLSLTGER
+134 KLTYDFNDLSLTGER
-149 IYIVFFSSERSSSF
+149 IYIVFFSSERLSSF

-174 TIDADVIT
+174 TIEADVIT

-192 KFTGYQQDVAPGQQK
+192 NSSYNLQNVSPGQQR

-228 CTIPADLRKPV
+228 CTTSVDSN
-239 EERKKRN
+239 KKR
-246 MSDQKYYFEGNT
+246 DIQKYYFEGNT
-258 YSIQDGLD
+258 YSVQEGLD
-266 LYPVGGPA
+266 LYPIGGPA
-274 LDLEPDKSAIL
+274 LDLGPEKSAIL
-285 GNYYL
+285 ENYYL
-290 LNNTQYALEVS
+290 LNNTQYALEVP
-301 SKDVGNSDSYGVGF
+301 SKNVGNSDSYGVGF
-315 WINNSEIGEKSIPY
+315 WINNPEIGEKSIPY

-350 DDSYKLGKPTIQHQ
+350 DDSYKLGRPEPNVQHQ
-364 QEYYYHFVGRGT
+364 QEYYYHFIGRGT

-382 SDSTC
+382 SDST
-387 YKVPVTFIGD
+387 YYEVPVTFIGD
-397 TAYDLFNTNA
+397 TAFDLFKTDA
-407 EYTWKQL
+407 KYTWEEL
-414 RDHYEFTEFRDATIK
+414 RDYYGFTEFRDATIEG
-429 DSWMLYKA
+429 SWTLYKE

-446 SGCAVE
+446 NERAVK

-488 SSNASIRTCF
+488 SSNATIRTCF

-516 KHTSNLQNIYSEKD
+516 KHTSKLQNSYNENE

-540 YFVRGEEASSSLPIG
+540 YFASGDETSSSLPIG

-560 ISVSKWQQLNQGGTC
+560 IPVDKWSQLNQGGTC
-575 DFSQFS
+575 DFNQFS

-595 PSSDSEQN
+595 PSSLDSEN
-603 IVLYFEKGHK
+603 IVLHFEDSYT
-613 LSNDKIIGGNKVKIP
+613 LSNGKIIGGKNVNVP
-628 LKVYWVNQTPFIFYK
+628 LRVYWVNQTPYIFYQ
-643 SGGSWLEISNSDYDN
+643 SDGNWREISNSDYGN

-663 NGFTGWEFNGKFYMS
+663 EGFTGWEFNGRSYAS
-678 LKDLFIQEAE
+678 LKDLFTQEAE
-688 TLCNNYTDT
+688 TLCNNYISIP
-697 ERKQSVISLKAGD
+697 KIQSEITINAGD
-710 TNGFAYIKEPDGK
+710 TNGFAYITEDGGK
-723 VGQYYIYV
+723 IGQYYIYV
-731 KNDDSGTSLTRCTPY
+731 KDTDSGTSLTRCTPY
-746 IKQEDGWLHKSYH
+746 IKQDNGLLHKSYH
-759 NILQIDAPG
+759 NILG
-768 IENK
+768 INVKN

>member
-1 MGVSITYDNFPL
+1 MGVSVTYDNFPL
-13 MSGFNYDH
+13 MSSFNYDH
-21 WCGVTGNNWG
+21 WCGTSDYNTWG

-47 NGSGNFVWLMR
+47 NGSGNFVWLIR

-85 NSNYGFHE
+85 KSNSGSHE

-110 WVNQASWGYYRGTS
+110 WVNQASWGMYRGAS
-124 GAVYTSPSAR
+124 GRVQTSPSAR
-134 ELTYNFNDLSLTGER
+134 KLTYNFNDLSLTGER

-174 TIDADVIT
+174 TVDADVIT

-207 LDSQGLESTLI
+207 LDSQGLESDLI
-218 NNYHYMVYGW
+218 NNYHQMVYGW
-228 CTIPADLRKPV
+228 CMTPV
-239 EERKKRN
+239 DSKKKR
-246 MSDQKYYFEGNT
+246 DIQKYYFEGDT
-258 YSIQDGLD
+258 YSVQDSLD

-274 LDLEPDKSAIL
+274 LDLGPEKSAIL

-290 LNNTQYALEVS
+290 LNNTQYALEVP
-301 SKDVGNSDSYGVGF
+301 SKNVGDSDSYGVGF

-350 DDSYKLGKPTIQHQ
+350 DDSYKLGKPTVQHQ

-382 SDSTC
+382 SDST
-387 YKVPVTFIGD
+387 YYEVPVTFIGD
-397 TAYDLFNTNA
+397 TAFDLFKTNA
-407 EYTWKQL
+407 KYTWEEL
-414 RDHYEFTEFRDATIK
+414 RDYYGFTEFRDATIEG
-429 DSWMLYKA
+429 SWMLYEA

-446 SGCAVE
+446 NERAVK

-488 SSNASIRTCF
+488 SSNATIRTCF
-498 VPKSEK
+498 VSKSEK

-516 KHTSNLQNIYSEKD
+516 KHTSKLQNSYKENE

-540 YFVRGEEASSSLPIG
+540 YFASGEETSSPLPIA

-560 ISVSKWQQLNQGGTC
+560 IPVNKWSQLNQGGTC
-575 DFSQFS
+575 DFNQFS

-595 PSSDSEQN
+595 PSSSSKSS
-603 IVLYFEKGHK
+603 IVLYFKYGYK
-613 LSNDKIIGGNKVKIP
+613 LTNDEIIGGNEVEIP
-628 LKVYWVNQTPFIFYK
+628 LRVYWVDQTPYIFYQ
-643 SGGSWLEISNSDYDN
+643 SGTNWLEISNSKYDN
-658 IATLL
+658 IATVLKS
-663 NGFTGWEFNGKFYMS
+663 FTGWEFNGKSYMS

-688 TLCNNYTDT
+688 TLCDNYINGD
-697 ERKQSVISLKAGD
+697 QSVITLKAGD
-710 TNGFAYIKEPDGK
+710 TNGFAYIKEADGK
-723 VGQYYIYV
+723 IGQYYIYV
-731 KNDDSGTSLTRCTPY
+731 KDNDSGPSLTRCTPY
-746 IKQEDGWLHKSYH
+746 IKQNDGWLYKSYH
-759 NILQIDAPG
+759 NILGVDAK
-768 IENK
+768 N

>member
-1 MGVSITYDNFPL
+1 MGVSVTYDNFPL
-13 MSGFNYDH
+13 MSSFNYDH
-21 WCGVTGNNWG
+21 WCGVTGNSWG

-73 TSMSLTVYGQGI
+73 TSMSLTIYGQGI
-85 NSNYGFHE
+85 NSNRGFNE

-99 SQFPSNDTPAG
+99 RQVPSNDTPAG
-110 WVNQASWGYYRGTS
+110 WVNQASWGMYRGTS
-124 GAVYTSPSAR
+124 GRVQTSPSAR
-134 ELTYNFNDLSLTGER
+134 KLTYDFNDLSLTGER

-192 KFTGYQQDVAPGQQK
+192 KFTGYQQNVAPGQQK
-207 LDSQGLESTLI
+207 LDSQGLESALI
-218 NNYHYMVYGW
+218 NKYLYMVYGW
-228 CTIPADLRKPV
+228 CTMPADLRQPV
-239 EERKKRN
+239 EERKKRD

-274 LDLEPDKSAIL
+274 LDLGAEKSAIL

-290 LNNTQYALEVS
+290 LNNTQYALEVP
-301 SKDVGNSDSYGVGF
+301 SKNVGDSDSYGVGF

-341 SLKSRAGSG
+341 SLKSRTGFG
-350 DDSYKLGKPTIQHQ
+350 DDSYKLGKPTVQHQ

-397 TAYDLFNTNA
+397 TAYDLFNTDA

-437 MPSAASLLN
+437 MPSAASLLAN
-446 SGCAVE
+446 GRAVE
-452 LTFPVYKINIK
+452 LTFPVYKINVK
-463 TFDWALSDNALYGQV
+463 TFDWVLNENALYGQV

-488 SSNASIRTCF
+488 SSDKIAADCF
-498 VPKSEK
+498 TSKGKK
-504 LLIGIVNESELK
+504 LLIGVVNESEFK
-516 KHTSNLQNIYSEKD
+516 FKNSSELQSSYD
-530 FLNELNSCGS
+530 VTQFLNMLHSCGS
-540 YFVRGEEASSSLPIG
+540 YFASGGETSSPLPIA
-555 TGLRY
+555 TKLCD
-560 ISVSKWQQLNQGGTC
+560 IPVLKWQQLNSGGNC

-581 PMPPSNEYGVVLTI
+581 SMPPSNEYGVVLTI
-595 PSSDSEQN
+595 PPSLDSEN
-603 IVLYFEKGHK
+603 IVLHFEDNYI
-613 LSNDKIIGGNKVKIP
+613 LSNGKTIGGKNVNVP
-628 LKVYWVNQTPFIFYK
+628 LRVYWVNQTPYIFYQ
-643 SGGSWLEISNSDYDN
+643 SDENWREISNSDYGN
-658 IATLL
+658 ITTLL
-663 NGFTGWEFNGKFYMS
+663 EGFTGWEFNGRSYAS
-678 LKDLFIQEAE
+678 LKDLFTQEAE
-688 TLCNNYTDT
+688 TLCNNYISIP
-697 ERKQSVISLKAGD
+697 KIQSEITINAGD
-710 TNGFAYIKEPDGK
+710 TNGFAYITEDGGK
-723 VGQYYIYV
+723 IGQYYIYV
-731 KNDDSGTSLTRCTPY
+731 KDTDSGTSLTRCTPY
-746 IKQEDGWLHKSYH
+746 IKQDNGLLHKSYH
-759 NILQIDAPG
+759 NILG
-768 IENK
+768 INVKN

>member
-1 MGVSITYDNFPL
+1 MGVSVTYDNFPL
-13 MSGFNYDH
+13 MSSFNYDH
-21 WCGVTGNNWG
+21 WCGVTGNSWG

-40 KAGYYGH
+40 KAGYYGR

-85 NSNYGFHE
+85 NSNHGFHE

-110 WVNQASWGYYRGTS
+110 WVNQASWGMYRGTS
-124 GAVYTSPSAR
+124 GRVQTIPSAR
-134 ELTYNFNDLSLTGER
+134 KLTYNYNDLSLTGER
-149 IYIVFFSSERSSSF
+149 IYIVFFSTERSSSF

-174 TIDADVIT
+174 TIKADVIT

-192 KFTGYQQDVAPGQQK
+192 NFTGNQQDVAPGQQK
-207 LDSQGLESTLI
+207 LDSQGLESDLI
-218 NNYHYMVYGW
+218 NNCHYMVYGW
-228 CTIPADLRKPV
+228 CTTPV
-239 EERKKRN
+239 DSEKKR
-246 MSDQKYYFEGNT
+246 DIQKYYFEGDT
-258 YSIQDGLD
+258 YSIQNDLN
-266 LYPVGGPA
+266 LYPIGGPA
-274 LDLEPDKSAIL
+274 LDLGPEKSAIL
-285 GNYYL
+285 ENYYL
-290 LNNTQYALEVS
+290 LNNTQYALEVP
-301 SKDVGNSDSYGVGF
+301 SKNVGNSDSYGVGF

-329 VMQNNKWHMLGG
+329 VMQNNKWHMLRG
-341 SLKSRAGSG
+341 SLKSRTDSG
-350 DDSYKLGKPTIQHQ
+350 DDSYKIGKPTVQHQ

-382 SDSTC
+382 SDST
-387 YKVPVTFIGD
+387 YYEVPVTFIGD
-397 TAYDLFNTNA
+397 TAFDLFKTNVK
-407 EYTWKQL
+407 YTWEELK
-414 RDHYEFTEFRDATIK
+414 DYYGFTDFRDATIEG
-429 DSWMLYKA
+429 SWMLYKE

-446 SGCAVE
+446 NERAVK

-463 TFDWALSDNALYGQV
+463 TFDWALSNNALYGQV

-488 SSNASIRTCF
+488 SSNATIRTCF

-516 KHTSNLQNIYSEKD
+516 KHTSKLQNSYNENE

-540 YFVRGEEASSSLPIG
+540 YFASGDETSSPLPIA

-560 ISVSKWQQLNQGGTC
+560 IPVNKWSQLNQGGTC
-575 DFSQFS
+575 DFNQFS

-595 PSSDSEQN
+595 PSSGSKSS
-603 IVLYFEKGHK
+603 IVLYFQYGHR
-613 LSNDKIIGGNKVKIP
+613 LNNNETIGGDGVEIP
-628 LKVYWVNQTPFIFYK
+628 LRVYWVNQTPYIFYQ
-643 SGGSWLEISNSDYDN
+643 SGTNWLEISNSNYDN

-663 NGFTGWEFNGKFYMS
+663 KGFTGWEFNGKSYMS

-688 TLCNNYTDT
+688 TLCDNYISGN
-697 ERKQSVISLKAGD
+697 QSVITLKAGD
-710 TNGFAYIKEPDGK
+710 TNGFAYIKEANGK
-723 VGQYYIYV
+723 IGQYYIYV
-731 KNDDSGTSLTRCTPY
+731 KDNDSGTSLTRCTPY
-746 IKQEDGWLHKSYH
+746 IKQNDGWLYKSYH
-759 NILQIDAPG
+759 NILGVDAK
-768 IENK
+768 N

>member
-1 MGVSITYDNFPL
+1 MGVSVTYDNFPL
-13 MSGFNYDH
+13 MSSFNYDH
-21 WCGVTGNNWG
+21 WCGTSDYNTWG

-99 SQFPSNDTPAG
+99 SQFPSNDTPTG
-110 WVNQASWGYYRGTS
+110 WVNQANWGMYRGTS
-124 GAVYTSPSAR
+124 GRVQTSPSAR
-134 ELTYNFNDLSLTGER
+134 KLTYNFNDLSLTGER

-174 TIDADVIT
+174 TIEADVIT

-192 KFTGYQQDVAPGQQK
+192 NFTGNQQDVAPGQQK
-207 LDSQGLESTLI
+207 LDSQGLESDLI
-218 NNYHYMVYGW
+218 NNYHQMVYGW
-228 CTIPADLRKPV
+228 CTTPV
-239 EERKKRN
+239 DSKKKR
-246 MSDQKYYFEGNT
+246 DIQKYYFEGDT
-258 YSIQDGLD
+258 YSVQDSLD

-274 LDLEPDKSAIL
+274 LDLGSEKSAIL
-285 GNYYL
+285 ENYYL
-290 LNNTQYALEVS
+290 LNNTQYALEVP
-301 SKDVGNSDSYGVGF
+301 SKNVGDSDSYGVGF
-315 WINNSEIGEKSIPY
+315 WINNPEIGEKSIPY

-350 DDSYKLGKPTIQHQ
+350 DDSYKLGKPTVQHQ
-364 QEYYYHFVGRGT
+364 QEYYYHFIGRGT

-382 SDSTC
+382 SDST
-387 YKVPVTFIGD
+387 YYEVPVTFIGD
-397 TAYDLFNTNA
+397 TAFDLFKTNA
-407 EYTWKQL
+407 KYTWEEL
-414 RDHYEFTEFRDATIK
+414 RDYYGFTEFRDATIEG
-429 DSWMLYKA
+429 SWMLYEA

-446 SGCAVE
+446 NERAVK

-463 TFDWALSDNALYGQV
+463 TFDWALSNNALYGQV
-478 NGIMKRWLVS
+478 DGIMKRWLVS
-488 SSNASIRTCF
+488 SSNATIRTCF

-516 KHTSNLQNIYSEKD
+516 KHTSKLQNSYKENE

-540 YFVRGEEASSSLPIG
+540 YFASGEETSSPLPIAA
-555 TGLRY
+555 GLRY
-560 ISVSKWQQLNQGGTC
+560 IPVNKWSQLNQGGTC
-575 DFSQFS
+575 DFNQFS
-581 PMPPSNEYGVVLTI
+581 PMPPSNEYGAVLTI
-595 PSSDSEQN
+595 PSSSSKSS
-603 IVLYFEKGHK
+603 IVLYFKYGYK
-613 LSNDKIIGGNKVKIP
+613 LTNNEIIGGNEVEIP
-628 LKVYWVNQTPFIFYK
+628 LRVYWVNQTPYIFYQ
-643 SGGSWLEISNSDYDN
+643 SGTNWLEISNSKYDN
-658 IATLL
+658 IATVLKS
-663 NGFTGWEFNGKFYMS
+663 FTGWEFNGKSYMS

-688 TLCNNYTDT
+688 TLCDNYINGD
-697 ERKQSVISLKAGD
+697 QSVITLKAGD
-710 TNGFAYIKEPDGK
+710 TNGFAYIKEADGK
-723 VGQYYIYV
+723 IGQYYIYV
-731 KNDDSGTSLTRCTPY
+731 KDNDSGASLTRCTPY
-746 IKQEDGWLHKSYH
+746 IKQDDGWLYKSYH
-759 NILQIDAPG
+759 NILGVDTK
-768 IENK
+768 N

>member
-1 MGVSITYDNFPL
+1 MGVSVTYDNFPL
-13 MSGFNYDH
+13 MSSFNYDH
-21 WCGVTGNNWG
+21 WCGTSDYNTWG

-99 SQFPSNDTPAG
+99 SQFPSNDTPTG
-110 WVNQASWGYYRGTS
+110 WVNQANWGMYRGTS
-124 GAVYTSPSAR
+124 GRVQTSPSAR
-134 ELTYNFNDLSLTGER
+134 KLTYNFNDLSLTGER

-174 TIDADVIT
+174 TIEADVIT

-218 NNYHYMVYGW
+218 NDSHYMVYGW
-228 CTIPADLRKPV
+228 CTTPV
-239 EERKKRN
+239 DSEKKR
-246 MSDQKYYFEGNT
+246 DIQKYYFEGDT
-258 YSIQDGLD
+258 YSVQDSLD

-274 LDLEPDKSAIL
+274 LDLGPEKSAIL
-285 GNYYL
+285 GNCYL
-290 LNNTQYALEVS
+290 LNNTQYALEVP
-301 SKDVGNSDSYGVGF
+301 SKNVGDSDSYGVGF

-341 SLKSRAGSG
+341 SLKSRTGFG
-350 DDSYKLGKPTIQHQ
+350 DDSYKIGKPTVQHQ

-382 SDSTC
+382 SDST
-387 YKVPVTFIGD
+387 YYEVPVAFIGD
-397 TAYDLFNTNA
+397 TAFDLFKTNA
-407 EYTWKQL
+407 KYTWEEL
-414 RDHYEFTEFRDATIK
+414 RDYYGFTDFRDATIK

-446 SGCAVE
+446 NERAVK

-478 NGIMKRWLVS
+478 DGIMKRWLVS
-488 SSNASIRTCF
+488 SSNATIRTCF

-516 KHTSNLQNIYSEKD
+516 KHTSKLQNSYKENE

-540 YFVRGEEASSSLPIG
+540 YFASGEETSSPLPIA

-560 ISVSKWQQLNQGGTC
+560 IPVNKWSQLNQGGTC
-575 DFSQFS
+575 DFNQFS

-595 PSSDSEQN
+595 PSSSSKSS
-603 IVLYFEKGHK
+603 IVLYFKYGYK
-613 LSNDKIIGGNKVKIP
+613 LTNDEIIGGNEVEIP
-628 LKVYWVNQTPFIFYK
+628 LRVYWVDQTPYIFYQ
-643 SGGSWLEISNSDYDN
+643 SGTNWLEISNSKYDN
-658 IATLL
+658 IATVLKS
-663 NGFTGWEFNGKFYMS
+663 FTGWEFNGKSYMS

-688 TLCNNYTDT
+688 TLCDNYTKD
-697 ERKQSVISLKAGD
+697 KKSVITLKAGD
-710 TNGFAYIKEPDGK
+710 TNGFAYIKEADGK
-723 VGQYYIYV
+723 IGQYYIYV
-731 KNDDSGTSLTRCTPY
+731 KDNDSGTSLTRCTPY
-746 IKQEDGWLHKSYH
+746 IKQNDGWLHKSYH
-759 NILQIDAPG
+759 NILGVDAK
-768 IENK
+768 N

>member
-1 MGVSITYDNFPL
+1 MGVSVTYDNFPL
-13 MSGFNYDH
+13 MSSFNYDH
-21 WCGVTGNNWG
+21 WCGVTDNSWG

-40 KAGYYGH
+40 KAGYYGR

-85 NSNYGFHE
+85 NSNHGFHE
-93 AYIIDS
+93 AYIIDN
-99 SQFPSNDTPAG
+99 SQFPSNDTPTG
-110 WVNQASWGYYRGTS
+110 WVNQANWGMYRGTS
-124 GAVYTSPSAR
+124 GRVQTSPSAR
-134 ELTYNFNDLSLTGER
+134 KLTYNFNDLSLTGER

-174 TIDADVIT
+174 TIEADVIT

-192 KFTGYQQDVAPGQQK
+192 NSSYNLQNVSPGQQK

-218 NNYHYMVYGW
+218 NDYNYMVYGW
-228 CTIPADLRKPV
+228 CTTPV
-239 EERKKRN
+239 DSEKKR
-246 MSDQKYYFEGNT
+246 DIQKYYFEGDT
-258 YSIQDGLD
+258 YSVQDSLD

-274 LDLEPDKSAIL
+274 LDLGPEKSAIL

-290 LNNTQYALEVS
+290 LNNTQYALEVP
-301 SKDVGNSDSYGVGF
+301 SKNVGDSDSYGVGF

-341 SLKSRAGSG
+341 SLKSRTGFG
-350 DDSYKLGKPTIQHQ
+350 DDSYKLGKPTVQHQ

-382 SDSTC
+382 SDST
-387 YKVPVTFIGD
+387 YYEVPVTFIGD

-437 MPSAASLLN
+437 MPSAASLLA
-446 SGCAVE
+446 SGRAVE

-463 TFDWALSDNALYGQV
+463 TFDWALSNNALYGQV
-478 NGIMKRWLVS
+478 NGIMKRWLIS
-488 SSNASIRTCF
+488 SSNATIRTCF
-498 VPKSEK
+498 MPKSEK

-516 KHTSNLQNIYSEKD
+516 KHTSKLQNSYNENE

-540 YFVRGEEASSSLPIG
+540 YFASGEETSSPLPIA

-560 ISVSKWQQLNQGGTC
+560 IPVNKWRQLNQGGTC
-575 DFSQFS
+575 DFNQFS

-595 PSSDSEQN
+595 PSSGSKSS
-603 IVLYFEKGHK
+603 IVLYFQYGHR
-613 LSNDKIIGGNKVKIP
+613 LNNNETIGGDGVEIP
-628 LKVYWVNQTPFIFYK
+628 LRVYWVNQTPYIFYQ
-643 SGGSWLEISNSDYDN
+643 SDTNWLEISNSNYDN

-663 NGFTGWEFNGKFYMS
+663 RGFTGWEFNGKSYMS

-688 TLCNNYTDT
+688 TLCDNYISGN
-697 ERKQSVISLKAGD
+697 QSVITLKAGD
-710 TNGFAYIKEPDGK
+710 TNGFAYIKEPNGK
-723 VGQYYIYV
+723 IGQYYIYV
-731 KNDDSGTSLTRCTPY
+731 KDNDSGMSLTRCTPY
-746 IKQEDGWLHKSYH
+746 IKQNDGWLHKSYH
-759 NILQIDAPG
+759 NILGVNAK
-768 IENK
+768 N

>member
-1 MGVSITYDNFPL
+1 MGVSVTYDNFPL
-13 MSGFNYDH
+13 MSSFNYDH
-21 WCGVTGNNWG
+21 WCGVTGNSWG

-85 NSNYGFHE
+85 NSNHGFHE

-99 SQFPSNDTPAG
+99 SQFPSNDTPSG
-110 WVNQASWGYYRGTS
+110 WVNQASWGMYRGTS
-124 GAVYTSPSAR
+124 GRVQTSPSAR
-134 ELTYNFNDLSLTGER
+134 KLTYDFNDLSLTGER

-174 TIDADVIT
+174 TIGADVIT

-207 LDSQGLESTLI
+207 LDSQGLESALI

-228 CTIPADLRKPV
+228 CTTPVDLRQPV
-239 EERKKRN
+239 EERKKR
-246 MSDQKYYFEGNT
+246 DIQKYYFEGDT

-290 LNNTQYALEVS
+290 LNNTQYALEVP

-341 SLKSRAGSG
+341 SLKSRTGFG
-350 DDSYKLGKPTIQHQ
+350 DDSYKLGKPTVQHQ

-407 EYTWKQL
+407 EYTWEQL
-414 RDHYEFTEFRDATIK
+414 RDYYEFDEFRDITIK

-437 MPSAASLLN
+437 MPSAASLLA
-446 SGCAVE
+446 SGRAVE
-452 LTFPVYKINIK
+452 LTFPVYKINVK
-463 TFDWALSDNALYGQV
+463 TFDWALNNNALYGQV

-488 SSNASIRTCF
+488 SSDKFAADCF
-498 VPKSEK
+498 TSKGKK
-504 LLIGIVNESELK
+504 LLIGIVNESEFK
-516 KHTSNLQNIYSEKD
+516 FKNSSKLQSSYDVTD
-530 FLNELNSCGS
+530 FLNTLNSCGS
-540 YFVRGEEASSSLPIG
+540 YFASGGEDSSPLPIA
-555 TGLRY
+555 TKLCD
-560 ISVSKWQQLNQGGTC
+560 IPVLKWQQLNQGGNC

-581 PMPPSNEYGVVLTI
+581 SMPPSNEYGVVLTI
-595 PSSDSEQN
+595 PPSLDSEN
-603 IVLYFEKGHK
+603 IVLHFEDRYI
-613 LSNDKIIGGNKVKIP
+613 LSNGKTIGGKNVNVS
-628 LKVYWVNQTPFIFYK
+628 LRVYWVNQTPYIFYQSDGK
-643 SGGSWLEISNSDYDN
+643 WREISNSDYDN

-663 NGFTGWEFNGKFYMS
+663 ESFTGWEFNGKSYAS
-678 LKDLFIQEAE
+678 LKDLFTQEAE
-688 TLCNNYTDT
+688 TLCNNYISIP
-697 ERKQSVISLKAGD
+697 KIQSEITINAGD
-710 TNGFAYIKEPDGK
+710 TNGFAYITEDGGK
-723 VGQYYIYV
+723 IGQYYIYV
-731 KNDDSGTSLTRCTPY
+731 KDTDSGTSLTRCTPY
-746 IKQEDGWLHKSYH
+746 IKQDNGLLYKSYH
-759 NILQIDAPG
+759 NILG
-768 IENK
+768 INAKN

>member
-1 MGVSITYDNFPL
+1 MGVSVTYDNFPL
-13 MSGFNYDH
+13 MSSFNYDH
-21 WCGVTGNNWG
+21 WCGVTGNSWG

-40 KAGYYGH
+40 KAGYYGR

-85 NSNYGFHE
+85 NSNHGFHE

-110 WVNQASWGYYRGTS
+110 WVNQASWGMYRGTS
-124 GAVYTSPSAR
+124 GRVQTSPSAR
-134 ELTYNFNDLSLTGER
+134 KLTYNFNDLSLTGER
-149 IYIVFFSSERSSSF
+149 IYIVFFSTERSSSF

-174 TIDADVIT
+174 TIEADVIT

-192 KFTGYQQDVAPGQQK
+192 NFTGNQQDVAPGQQK
-207 LDSQGLESTLI
+207 LDSQGLESDLI
-218 NNYHYMVYGW
+218 NNCHYMVYGW
-228 CTIPADLRKPV
+228 CTTPV
-239 EERKKRN
+239 DSEKKR
-246 MSDQKYYFEGNT
+246 DIQKYYFEGDT
-258 YSIQDGLD
+258 YSIQNDLN
-266 LYPVGGPA
+266 LYPIGGPA
-274 LDLEPDKSAIL
+274 LDLGPEKSAIL
-285 GNYYL
+285 ENYYL
-290 LNNTQYALEVS
+290 LNNTQYALEVP
-301 SKDVGNSDSYGVGF
+301 SKNVGNSDSYGVGF

-329 VMQNNKWHMLGG
+329 VMQNNKWHMLRG
-341 SLKSRAGSG
+341 SLKSRTDSG
-350 DDSYKLGKPTIQHQ
+350 DDSYKIGKPTVQHQ

-382 SDSTC
+382 SDST
-387 YKVPVTFIGD
+387 YYEVPVAFIGN
-397 TAYDLFNTNA
+397 TAFDLFKTNA
-407 EYTWKQL
+407 KYTWEEL
-414 RDHYEFTEFRDATIK
+414 RDYYGFTDFRDATIEG
-429 DSWMLYKA
+429 SWMLYKE

-446 SGCAVE
+446 NERAVK

-463 TFDWALSDNALYGQV
+463 TFDWALSNNALYGQV

-488 SSNASIRTCF
+488 SSNTTIRTCF

-504 LLIGIVNESELK
+504 LLMGIVNESELK
-516 KHTSNLQNIYSEKD
+516 KHTSKLQNSYNENE

-540 YFVRGEEASSSLPIG
+540 YFASGDETSSPLPIA

-560 ISVSKWQQLNQGGTC
+560 IPVNKWSQLNQGGTC
-575 DFSQFS
+575 DFNQFS

-595 PSSDSEQN
+595 PSSGSKSS
-603 IVLYFEKGHK
+603 IVLYFQYGHR
-613 LSNDKIIGGNKVKIP
+613 LNNNETIGGDGAEIP
-628 LKVYWVNQTPFIFYK
+628 LRVYWVNQTPYIFYQ
-643 SGGSWLEISNSDYDN
+643 SGTNWLEISNSNYDN

-663 NGFTGWEFNGKFYMS
+663 KGFTGWEFNGKSYMS

-688 TLCNNYTDT
+688 TLCDNYISGN
-697 ERKQSVISLKAGD
+697 QSVITLKAGD
-710 TNGFAYIKEPDGK
+710 TNGFAYIKEANGK
-723 VGQYYIYV
+723 IGQYYIYV
-731 KNDDSGTSLTRCTPY
+731 KDNNSGTSLTRCTPY
-746 IKQEDGWLHKSYH
+746 IKQNDGWLYKSYH
-759 NILQIDAPG
+759 NILGVDAK
-768 IENK
+768 N